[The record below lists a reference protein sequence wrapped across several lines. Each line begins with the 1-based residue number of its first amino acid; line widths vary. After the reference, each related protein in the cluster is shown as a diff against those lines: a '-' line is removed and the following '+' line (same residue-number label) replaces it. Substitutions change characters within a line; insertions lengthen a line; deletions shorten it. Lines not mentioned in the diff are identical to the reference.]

1 MQWSEGANSLQIG
14 GSVHPLDELKIYSSV
29 LGFLNFNRF
38 FFEINR
44 HQNPRSGATF
54 YPVSGVHNSQF
65 L

>member
-38 FFEINR
+38 FFEIR
-44 HQNPRSGATF
+44 IRDPVLYFIR
-54 YPVSGVHNSQF
+54 YPVYTIHRSQF